1 MSQFLLYVPLE
12 PFVKQWLVTA
22 FGDPVEFPSQSSLN
36 CIIRD
41 CLIKRRADIPPV
53 DKQQGDVAI
62 KIPTS
67 RSKDPQVYN
76 HMSKHGKE
84 CVCEGVED
92 LFKINMWTEL
102 SQRFIQR
109 QVKQMTVVRA
119 WCEEHGIDIDYA
131 DTIRQRYYRM
141 QRQYENKGVKVEKN
155 KRNHSDYLG

>member
-1 MSQFLLYVPLE
+1 
-12 PFVKQWLVTA
+12 
-22 FGDPVEFPSQSSLN
+22 
-36 CIIRD
+36 
-41 CLIKRRADIPPV
+41 
-53 DKQQGDVAI
+53 
-62 KIPTS
+62 
-67 RSKDPQVYN
+67 
-76 HMSKHGKE
+76 
-84 CVCEGVED
+84 
-92 LFKINMWTEL
+92 MWTEL